1 VYRVQHIA
9 KIWQRLLPSLGGGLG
24 WGLMLILLLAG
35 GRYANAQ
42 NTSSQPYIGSTHLY
56 GVPMGDYN
64 NDVTWEISNPTYSG
78 GDTIDITS
86 ISWANPSKED
96 NMDPTRDSAYIEIT
110 FANTLFPLATGTWRL
125 FYSERNGNSCVA
137 RRYVDINPVDNS
149 FNLVMNGAE
158 TDCNSYNDTIFDNSD
173 GIIANIIG
181 NSVVPF
187 TVTME
192 KGSDFR
198 LTSWSFVASVSIS
211 GTGYTLP
218 VILPS
223 VVTAPGHGSLTFSGT
238 GGSSFTGTVSGISTS
253 DDFLSDAITFNVIV
267 NGSPVNDFIVTLTI
281 NGRAYS
287 GNNYTAVTIENDDTD
302 NIQQKTIYGIPNTSV
317 IAVTP

>member
-1 VYRVQHIA
+1 MYRVQHIA

-42 NTSSQPYIGSTHLY
+42 NTSSQPYIGSWHMY
-56 GVPMGDYN
+56 RVPVGNLN
-64 NDVTWEISNPTYSG
+64 NTIIWELMQNSYTSPTQTVPVSDG
-78 GDTIDITS
+78 L
-86 ISWANPSKED
+86 SWADTMMVD
-96 NMDPTRDSAYIEIT
+96 NAAVDSAGVEIQ
-110 FANTLFPLATGTWRL
+110 FIDAQFDGGQTWFL
-125 FYSERNGNSCVA
+125 VYSEMNGNSCVA
-137 RRYVDINPVDNS
+137 RRYVQINPVDNS
-149 FNLVMNGAE
+149 FNLVMGGDE
-158 TDCNSYNDTIFDNSD
+158 TDCNSYNDSIFDNTD
-173 GIIANIIG
+173 GNIASIIG

-192 KGSDFR
+192 KGADFR

-211 GTGYTLP
+211 GTGYSLP
-218 VILPS
+218 AILPT
-223 VVTAPGHGSLTFSGT
+223 VVTDPGHGSLAFSGT

-253 DDFLSDAITFNVIV
+253 DDFTSDAITFNVIV
-267 NGSPVNDFIVTLTI
+267 NGSPVNDFIVTLSI

-287 GNNYTAVTIENDDTD
+287 GNNYTAVTIENNDTD
-302 NIQQKTIYGIPNTSV
+302 NSQQKTIYGIPNTSV